1 MSITSATA
9 QLSLGVTSL
18 YAAPQAIQGFAV
30 DDAFDTEALEMAE
43 TAMGVDGILTGGYVP
58 NPTVMTITLMGDSAS
73 VPFFDNWVA
82 AERTI
87 RDIYYGYGTI
97 YMPGVKRK
105 YAMTKGILRNYPQ
118 LPDAKKTLQALK
130 YTIVWQSV
138 LPAPV

>member
-18 YAAPQAIQGFAV
+18 YDSPQSIQGFAV

-58 NPTVMTITLMGDSAS
+58 NPTVMTITLMGDSDS
-73 VPFFDNWVA
+73 IRFFDNWVGA
-82 AERTI
+82 TRNV
-87 RDIYYGYGTI
+87 RDLYYAFGTI
-97 YMPGVKRK
+97 YLVAVKK
-105 YAMTKGILRNYPQ
+105 KFTMTKGILRTYPQ
-118 LPDAKKTLQALK
+118 MPDAKKTLQPVK

-138 LPAPV
+138 LPQPV

>member
-73 VPFFDNWVA
+73 IPFFDNWVA
-82 AERTI
+82 ATRNV
-87 RDIYYGYGTI
+87 RDLYYAFGTI
-97 YMPGVKRK
+97 YLVAVGKK

-118 LPDAKKTLQALK
+118 LPDAKKTLQPVK

-138 LPAPV
+138 LPQPV

>member
-18 YAAPQAIQGFAV
+18 YNVPQAIQGFAV

-58 NPTVMTITLMGDSAS
+58 NPTVMTITLMGDSDS
-73 VPFFDNWVA
+73 VSFFDNWVGGV
-82 AERTI
+82 RNI
-87 RDIYYGYGTI
+87 RDLYYGFGTI
-97 YMPGVKRK
+97 YLVAVKKK
-105 YAMTKGILRNYPQ
+105 YTLTKGILRNYPQ
-118 LPDAKKTLQALK
+118 MPDAKKTLQPVK

-138 LPAPV
+138 LPQPV